1 MQLLQRM
8 DDDDLASIDVKR
20 EVMDDYNEALQRD
33 LAGVQVW
40 QAGCNGYYRVPSGR
54 IVTQWPHTM
63 SEYRARTARPDADA
77 FDVVAGS

>member
-1 MQLLQRM
+1 M
-8 DDDDLASIDVKR
+8 S
-20 EVMDDYNEALQRD
+20 
-33 LAGVQVW
+33 
-40 QAGCNGYYRVPSGR
+40 VPSGR